1 MLGNKN
7 TNKKTVMGGV
17 GIALLLCA
25 LMVGMTM
32 TNFVQNDAPQVESEL
47 AIANEESD
55 DYFALPEV
63 YEPAQYEY
71 DETSELEGM
80 RSMNQKA
87 FRTDDGKTTLI
98 TASEPL
104 HYMSSIGSWEEIDLN
119 IKATVDGW
127 EVTESLYEVS
137 FAAEAA
143 NGVSVMVHPNVDPIV
158 TGMNPMVMTLD
169 ETGTMPMPYMTSP
182 SQDGI
187 SVGGN
192 VLRYPLAEGFDL
204 DYTVGETELKQ
215 NLVIRDRPVLDEN
228 VAFFGVTE
236 QMRLP
241 AGYGLFLGDD
251 VLREEM
257 TQTQDELTIRNL
269 ETGELLATIPVPVV
283 IERDAD
289 EPYHATYFVQVFGTT
304 VILTTAVDADWLMDE
319 ERQFPLAID
328 PSIKV
333 MRSGGGYCY
342 TYYGYC
348 YNSAYGDMRRTST
361 RIYYLPWNKYTFT
374 SSNALPT
381 GATVDAIDWKQY
393 VRYGYSYSSN
403 AITAVVMET
412 CGTAARYSWTIASA
426 SCSNSLLSSLS
437 YGYGG
442 TTQRKMIS
450 SAWNS
455 ASAGTYSTGT
465 GWKTANLCSSSGTA
479 CSSTTGSHNYIIN
492 ALSNGGTVGM
502 SARYTTATTIYY
514 YTYSSGS
521 TNSYIQVTYSGG
533 SDTTPPIDGFVPY
546 TGITSYKEGERT
558 FFTNLK
564 DNGGIDTTSSGAPH
578 LHYSINNG
586 SYTAVKATSI
596 GTCGSSATDCSFR
609 ATTGSIST
617 GDYVKYFWAYQD
629 AASTPNMATSP
640 SGGSGSPSTATAP
653 TSPYWFFV
661 DDVDNAGD
669 DKKMTISMTD
679 VRAYTTTSTAKTFD
693 RQMTYYEDSDE
704 YVFEFDTSDCGTG
717 SNSCFYTTSYYFYSQ
732 WKMKW
737 TTTPSSGYNG
747 LGGTLSGTMNM
758 HKDDTG
764 GYLAM
769 SADDGPG
776 MNLIYLYD
784 SSKNAWAMVGLG
796 TETGIEEP
804 LTSGTTANQRSTYG
818 YTKAFLIDIPGDITG
833 TMGKFDWNATYS
845 SSKANWMC
853 VGTNGWYYFFR
864 STSSNPTCTSGYFY
878 IYSASYRWSGFSL
891 GGGYYGPQA
900 SSGDVVYKVAKV
912 APEPDT
918 TAPEVDHSAMRDSHS
933 RDRTFKFTIADG
945 GEPPSGINVST
956 SAGVGPT
963 MYYRITDADGTVNN
977 WNSAVLSPSST
988 RAACVSASCDWS
1000 TTLEDLERGS
1010 TVEYYVTVTDISTA
1024 ATGVNTNTTSTNSF
1038 EVGDPNKMFVVE
1050 WHDLGYSSYD
1060 VCTFQV
1066 IMYDVTNEIEFQY
1079 DSNCEA
1085 TYDYATVGYQDQTRT
1100 KGATLRTDQG
1110 YINGANPHS
1119 VNYRIGTDSSGHSW
1133 ETFDLGVSELPTY
1146 DTAIAGASN
1155 GRPYGYYCVSS
1166 YYWNSYKSGCN
1177 ANIDLPDGFV
1187 FDYFGTEY
1195 NGSDSKNRV
1204 HIGRMGNMYLKA
1216 DGSTSLERSITSW
1229 YSNMPNLPYSSSSYS
1244 KPGNIAPWWGY
1255 YSSYYCY
1262 DNSALDCSVRTRVIP
1277 FEGKGTDVSADIT
1290 QPTTWSLIDSPIRI
1304 NPSSASGY
1312 LSIGDD
1318 LTIEPGVVIQVA
1330 SGKGLSFDGSCSEF
1344 TATGNSTNPIL
1355 FEGQQGATW
1364 KGLAFT
1370 AACSTGTDDRH
1381 EMSYVNFAN
1390 TSDAAIAAG
1399 SRHGSSPSSNAN
1411 VGNFTMDHVTF
1422 SNVGTAFKHGSGQG
1436 TIMTMSDFEIN
1447 DASDACF
1454 DLAEDSDVTLRDGE
1468 MNDCNSDG
1476 NSWGG
1481 AVINYPGSSTGSLI
1495 MENVDID
1502 ESLVNLV
1509 NVDFANVWI
1518 SNVTATTTSTQTGTV
1533 LGADGSGTGSTIYVY
1548 NMDAD
1553 GYSDA
1558 SLMALDSL
1566 ELEDVDWG
1574 SADVSIAP
1582 GGTSST
1588 AAGPS
1593 GTSASID
1600 TLTAGDLTMTRTAPT
1615 LDDITIGA
1623 LTILGNSPS
1632 SDGIMGANWD
1642 TDGIAVS
1649 GCGYKVVADTVTSDY
1664 ISGSCSN
1671 SASPNNIVLSNVD
1684 ATYTGTMNAVYARN
1698 SAVTIGEG
1706 SISMPSSYDK
1716 MSKASTNGRIVLI
1729 DVDQDGTDCL
1739 QASDCDVSSSSSGAI
1754 YFGGLATVKVFKLLG
1769 DGTKDYKEGHT
1780 VQATTVDAGAALFTV
1795 GTHKTDANGEASA
1808 WVLSGNDAG
1817 DSYTDHNLA
1826 AWGPSGQ
1833 NETMTTDSWYPG
1845 SFGVG
1850 DSIELRLEPAPVS
1863 LNGTNMDCAYLL
1875 TNTEAALGY
1884 DGTVASGGT
1893 NTFTWE
1899 GKVTMTGDLNIDD
1912 CNVVMRNVFRV
1923 ASDATNSPK
1932 LTISNGGSLTLE
1944 STSTDT
1950 GTLKAS
1956 SSTYPLDLDMDGG
1969 NLIVNDGVIRDV
1981 AGGINLDSGT
1991 MTVSNGA
1998 MIYGNAGA
2006 AANEATVYVNG
2017 GTLDW
2022 DDSTIMNAAQTGI
2035 GIMFENS
2042 AAATIDNI
2050 VVKNAAVGMFS
2061 KNAAPNVNGFTLTD
2075 NDVGVDVYGGMSL
2088 PTIYRSTRLS
2098 GESTGWTTYAI
2109 DMSPYL
2115 AGGDDYLQV
2124 GFNSIYAGGNAHP
2137 RYNYATSKYYM
2148 IYDRMNIELTDDL
2161 GNTWNVTKSTD
2172 DGYYDGSMGGAAG
2185 APSWHCNYYGYSYT
2199 QWYDYQYMYYLIAYG
2214 GYTSGGSNYDYP
2226 ANFGFRWEDTD
2237 NTPNTYYPMHYWGY
2251 YSPSSMFNGVYE
2263 PPEGRNGL
2271 WGYYNV
2277 CLDYA
2282 YSYYNSP
2289 GDEARLAYP
2298 AVDVSGSNITGATMY
2313 VDVLHNRADNYQDRL
2328 EVVARTGN
2336 DPSDMGVYARE
2347 SGTPSFSSGTITGA
2361 DNGIEI
2367 GGSFAAV
2374 EFDDVT
2380 VTSPV
2385 TSGLEITGSS
2395 AATVTDLAVTG
2406 GTYGVLAGAG
2416 ASGNVA
2422 LENVDISGT
2431 STAGVYYIK
2440 DLAGDLTGS
2449 IASSS
2454 GAGIK
2459 FGSSTSKDISWS
2471 GMTLGT
2477 NAVGIDTAG
2486 SGALT
2491 LIDSTFANTKD
2502 FVISGSANVDFI
2514 EGTVDS
2520 TSVQVTGNGIFNRM
2534 RHLDVNVLADSN
2546 PVSGAN
2552 VVLKNADGEVTGS
2565 AVTDSSGDALDMTFV
2580 TQRVDL
2586 SGLSTMSLSGYEAVT
2601 VAKVGSYY
2609 YNSASDNAADFR
2621 YAFDSL
2627 SLSDASGNSHNMAL
2641 TNAVEVRVCYSFSS
2655 SSFAYVQNCP
2665 GLSTSSSTGRQY
2677 SSGMKEYGYYGATPT
2692 NMENKVVMLDVGYWY
2707 IDGNTDV
2714 SLNGSTILSTG
2725 SYKYYDSMNIWSTYP
2740 YGARLYA
2747 HNTEWVSTAVDGED
2761 AQGIKIGYNGWND
2774 VVPDVQN
2781 STIAGLATIVTTF
2794 GYKSS
2799 WSAYVWEADFFDIQN
2814 NTFTHF
2820 RTMPNT
2826 GSVAFQDMCLNAGGA
2841 NTTIINNVM
2850 KNCGVGVYLTRTGFY
2865 YSYNQSFWGADDAI
2879 IENNEFINSET
2890 IDVWF
2895 SLNSYSDG
2903 VEIKNNEFKGSS
2915 NPSYGIYTQDRT
2927 TSDLL
2932 IDGNTFSNSQ
2942 EAIYMR
2948 GALDWNIM
2956 NNVINGGG
2964 DSSKA
2969 GIYVKDG
2976 YGVIDGNTLV
2986 DADGGILIDGVQF
2999 GYNANV
3005 TNNDIS
3011 QSAGRNAPAAI
3022 GLWAEDCGS
3031 SAVNAGGNSISV
3043 MENAIVTDG
3052 CDLVD
3057 SGSTLTAVGGSGG
3070 AVSSV
3075 QINANAF
3082 APQNVNINEGDTIR
3096 WRANE
3101 YYNNSGVGEAH
3112 DVTANDSSWGSGG
3125 TMNLG
3130 STYTKTFTT
3139 AGTYDYHCS
3148 IHSWMYGTVTVSTGS
3163 SSGFSSVGVNVVGTN
3178 DEITLDG
3185 TSVSGFG
3192 TSIEQY
3198 GGEMTLS
3205 GGAILSGGDY
3215 AAYAEDTDVVVDGAE
3230 LIADSAGSAMYV
3242 TGASTFDATDM
3253 DTSGMYGLNTDAV
3266 DFRWNGGDS
3275 DATTALMADG
3285 GAEGSVENVTWAD
3298 STTQINAGSYVTV
3311 TSVGNTVDASKL
3323 VVDATA
3329 VIHEGN
3335 LLDLDITHKGAAAT
3349 DIGLLI
3355 QSTDGAQAA
3364 YVSPAYR
3371 APYMNADGDMEEW
3384 YGNMKNPSDDAMPGV
3399 MSSDDA
3405 GEDFLATWDAN
3416 NLYMA
3421 LTGVDMGSADLQI
3434 YIDSSTGGD
3443 TTGQSWYVSHSL
3455 PFAADYVFWAED
3467 GGNGNS
3473 GLKVNGFTGWSDV
3486 TNSCGGLSSFI
3497 GHSGDTDTEI
3507 SIPWNCIGEPSS
3519 TVRMIVIVQD
3529 ESTGAVE
3536 SVHPDQTVA
3545 TGATGQTFT
3554 DELTLLMGHSDLAEG
3569 DDLRNHLL
3577 IYRSYVGSNTPSDAK
3592 TYDIS
3597 VKVDAACAE
3606 DWGTITSVDMS
3617 TNVAES
3623 IDIKRACPVIQNLID
3638 ITVNEDSG
3646 AYTLTLTDKADDV
3659 QDEENTLTWTVADD
3673 TDPSLS
3679 PTMLLDSSLSTQ
3691 TMTITPDNDQFG
3703 SYVFHFA
3710 VEDSHGLTDST
3721 TITFTVVN
3729 VNDAP
3734 IICNTERADCMP
3746 VFADDGAGNL
3756 NVLDEG
3762 FGSVSKVLGS
3772 AANATGSYIIDMA
3785 SNDMANE
3792 QPQVYTWGASIKSD
3806 EVSVEPYW
3814 VQKKYSSVAA
3824 LFADAGD
3831 AVTANGGFQDIPM
3844 TGDPGAVSPNG
3855 SYTLPTLND
3864 VTLLTYL
3871 LAQNGCGTVWYQEY
3885 MDSSGNKVTAVR
3897 SDDGC
3902 DSTIDA
3908 NAVVY
3913 NSMNYTDFWSV
3924 AYGVDVESF
3933 DTTWDE
3939 IFPNGYTTTGGYDP
3953 CPAYSVTV
3961 TNNELTITENAA
3973 NELGGE
3979 CTIVLTLND
3988 DGGYCANTYLGRT
4001 TDSKSSCVSYT
4012 WLINYDVVHP
4022 LYGPMTV
4029 TGCYNL
4035 YLGLASFI
4043 PEYLAPGVPS
4053 GMTEDIC
4060 LAYSWIGENTDAM
4073 DYEVNFSVTPV
4084 NDAPEV
4090 LEWDRQAGVV
4100 ISDGNGEVPNFP
4112 WKVTLTEDDE
4122 NVDNLTYDLSA
4133 MKHDNDHEDNDL
4145 VWTIVKAD
4153 TCDYEDYFAA
4163 TITDDEISFDLI
4175 KDATTNA
4182 PEWEVDYLNNGG
4194 IHQKNPLSGEFCPIT
4209 LYLHDTATAPSYIPN
4224 YGMSTANYQQGEDS
4238 VTLYVR
4244 VDNVAENVPDYFLDD
4259 VTGFDYNEVSNIMP
4273 KTFVPTTV
4281 TIGHGGDEGPYNY
4294 DHMLEVTFHSNGY
4307 NSDDPN
4313 GEEYVSLGTQYVVPP
4328 AYGETIEVTDYVYIT
4343 STSNRIWVEVDVL
4356 TCVNEN
4362 CDMSASPADRY
4373 FGYSFP
4379 YAHACIDSNGEQG
4392 EAWSCPGESGSSSVD
4407 EDGNPSAVT
4416 LENKRRPM
4424 LEDQDWCNNL
4434 MSTDDNGT
4442 DCAQPRTFGK
4452 TTSASGQELPV
4463 VVRLIGTADVPSFAP
4478 TIIAISA
4485 AGLFVSALVLQ
4496 SRRDEEEESL
4506 EEMILEADE
4515 QAVSPVI
4522 ATILMVAITVVLS
4535 GVIYV
4540 WASSLADT
4548 SAKGVPRM
4556 TFDVDSSQAAGG
4568 DNPFHRITVTG
4579 SQVELATQAIEV
4591 TMEYTDAS
4599 GQIINNQYNL
4609 AETTVYGFYP
4619 GNSDSMVTFTDS
4631 VGSEGGA
4638 VKSSFDTGDTIY
4650 IRTTDADGNPVT
4662 DLYVSVSY
4670 VPSSGAGAVLRTW
4683 TGL

>member
-32 TNFVQNDAPQVESEL
+32 TNLVQTDAPQVEAEL
-47 AIANEESD
+47 AIASEESE

-80 RSMNQKA
+80 RTMNQKA

-104 HYMSSIGSWEEIDLN
+104 HYMSSIGSWENIDLN
-119 IKATVDGW
+119 IMATADGW
-127 EVTESLYEVS
+127 EVKDSLYEVS

-158 TGMNPMVMTLD
+158 TGLNPMVMTLD
-169 ETGTMPMPYMTSP
+169 ETGTMPMPYMMTGP
-182 SQDGI
+182 SQDAV

-228 VAFFGVTE
+228 VAYFGVTE

-241 AGYGLFLGDD
+241 VGYGLFLGDD

-257 TQTQDELTIRNL
+257 TTTQEELTIRNL
-269 ETGELLATIPVPVV
+269 ETGDLLATIPVPVV

-304 VILTTAVDADWLMDE
+304 VILTTAVDTDWLMDE
-319 ERQFPLAID
+319 DRQFPLAID

-381 GATVDAIDWKQY
+381 GATVDSIDWKQY
-393 VRYGYSYSSN
+393 IRYGYSYSSN

-492 ALSNGGTVGM
+492 SLANGGTVGM
-502 SARYTTATTIYY
+502 SARYNTATTIYY
-514 YTYSSGS
+514 YSYSSGS
-521 TNSYIQVTYSGG
+521 TNSYLQITYSGG
-533 SDTTPPIDGFVPY
+533 SDTTPPVDGFVPY
-546 TGITSYKEGERT
+546 TGITSYKAGERT

-564 DNGGIDTTSSGAPH
+564 DNGGIDTTTSGAPH

-596 GTCGSSATDCSFR
+596 GSCGSSATDCNFR
-609 ATTGSIST
+609 ATTGSIAT

-629 AASTPNMATSP
+629 GASTPNMETSP
-640 SGGSGSPSTATAP
+640 AGGSGSPSTATAP
-653 TSPYWFFV
+653 SSPYWFFV
-661 DDVDNAGD
+661 DDVVNAGN
-669 DKKMTISMTD
+669 DKKMTVTTTD

-693 RQMTYYEDSDE
+693 RQMTYYEGSDE

-717 SNSCFYTTSYYFYSQ
+717 SNSCFYTSSYYFYAQ

-737 TTTPSSGYNG
+737 TTTPSAGYNG
-747 LGGTLSGTMNM
+747 LGGTVSGTMEM
-758 HKDDTG
+758 HKDDN
-764 GYLAM
+764 GYLSI

-784 SSKNAWAMVGLG
+784 SSSNEWAMVGLG
-796 TETGIEEP
+796 TDTGIEDA
-804 LTSGTTANQRSTYG
+804 LSSGTTANKRTTYG
-818 YTKAFLIDIPGDITG
+818 YTAAHLVDIPGDITG
-833 TMGKFDWNATYS
+833 TFGKFDWNATYS

-864 STSSNPTCTSGYFY
+864 SASSNPTCTSGYY
-878 IYSASYRWSGFSL
+878 YVYSSSYRWSGFAL
-891 GGGYYGPQA
+891 GTGYYGPMA
-900 SSGDVVYKVAKV
+900 SSGGVIYKVAKV

-918 TAPEVDHSAMRDSHS
+918 TAPLVDHAAMRDSHS
-933 RDRTFKFTIADG
+933 RDRTFTFSIADG
-945 GEPPSGINVST
+945 GEPPSGVNVST

-988 RAACVSASCDWS
+988 RAACETATCDWS
-1000 TTLEDLERGS
+1000 TSLEDLERGS
-1010 TVEYYVTVTDISTA
+1010 QVEYYVTVSDISTVS
-1024 ATGVNTNTTSTNSF
+1024 TGVNTNTTSTNSF
-1038 EVGDPNKMFVVE
+1038 EVGDPNKIFVVE
-1050 WHDLGYSSYD
+1050 WHDLGYSTQYQ
-1060 VCTFQV
+1060 CTFQV
-1066 IMYDVTNEIEFQY
+1066 LMYDVTNEIEFQY
-1079 DSNCEA
+1079 DTNCAA

-1100 KGATLRTDQG
+1100 KGDTLRSTGG
-1110 YINGANPHS
+1110 YIAGANPHT
-1119 VNYRIGTDSSGHSW
+1119 VNYRIGTDSSGHSS
-1133 ETFDLGVSELPTY
+1133 ETFDLGLSELPTY

-1216 DGSTSLERSITSW
+1216 DGSTALERSMTTW
-1229 YSNMPNLPYSSSSYS
+1229 YSNMPDLPYSSSSYS
-1244 KPGNIAPWWGY
+1244 KPGNLAPWWGY
-1255 YSSYYCY
+1255 YTSYYCY
-1262 DNSALDCSVRTRVIP
+1262 DNSNIDCSVRTRIIP

-1318 LTIEPGVVIQVA
+1318 LTIEPGVVVQVA

-1344 TATGNSTNPIL
+1344 TATGNSTNHIL

-1381 EMSYVNFAN
+1381 EMSYVDFAN
-1390 TSDAAIAAG
+1390 TTDAAIAAG

-1422 SNVGTAFKHGSGQG
+1422 SNVGSAFKHGSGQG
-1436 TIMTMSDFEIN
+1436 TILTMTDFDID

-1454 DLAEDSDVTLRDGE
+1454 DLAEDSIVTLRDGT
-1468 MNDCNSDG
+1468 MDDCNSDG

-1481 AVINYPGSSTGSLI
+1481 AVINYPGSTSGSLI
-1495 MENVDID
+1495 MENIDID
-1502 ESLVNLV
+1502 ESLVNLI
-1509 NVDFANVWI
+1509 NVDLANVWI
-1518 SNVTATTTSTQTGTV
+1518 SNVTGTTSSAQSGTV
-1533 LGADGSGTGSTIYVY
+1533 LGADGSGTGSTLYVY

-1558 SLMALDSL
+1558 SIMSLDSL

-1574 SADVSIAP
+1574 SADVGVSP

-1588 AAGPS
+1588 SAGPS
-1593 GTSASID
+1593 GTSAAID
-1600 TLTAGDLTMTRTAPT
+1600 NLTAGDLTMTRTAPS
-1615 LDDITIGA
+1615 LNDITIGA
-1623 LTILGNSPS
+1623 LTIMGNSPS
-1632 SDGIMGANWD
+1632 SDGIKGANWD

-1649 GCGYKVVADTVTSDY
+1649 GCGYNVIGETVSTDY

-1671 SASPNNIVLSNVD
+1671 SASPNNIVLSDVD
-1684 ATYTGTMNAVYARN
+1684 ATYTGTMNAIYARN
-1698 SAVTIGEG
+1698 SAITIGEG
-1706 SISMPSSYDK
+1706 SVSMPSSYDK
-1716 MSKASTNGRIVLI
+1716 MSKASTNGRIVLV

-1739 QASDCDVSSSSSGAI
+1739 QASDCDVSSSSSGTI
-1754 YFGGLATVKVFKLLG
+1754 YFGGLATIKVFKLLPSG
-1769 DGTKDYKEGHT
+1769 KDYKEGHT
-1780 VQATTVDAGAALFTV
+1780 VQATVVDAGAALFAV
-1795 GTHKTDANGEASA
+1795 GSHKTDANGEASA

-1875 TNTEAALGY
+1875 TNPDAILGY
-1884 DGTVASGGT
+1884 DGSIASGGT

-1912 CNVVMRNVFRV
+1912 CNIIMRSVFRV
-1923 ASDATNSPK
+1923 SSDATNSPK
-1932 LTISNGGSLTLE
+1932 LTISTGGTLTLE
-1944 STSTDT
+1944 SISTST
-1950 GTLKAS
+1950 GTLKAT
-1956 SSTYPLDLDMDGG
+1956 SSTYPLDLDIDGG
-1969 NLIVNDGVIRDV
+1969 ALFVDNAVIRDV
-1981 AGGINLDSGT
+1981 SGGIVLDSGS
-1991 MTVSNGA
+1991 MTVSNSA
-1998 MIYGNAGA
+1998 MIYGNTGA

-2022 DDSTIMNAAQTGI
+2022 DDSTIMNSGQTGI
-2035 GIMFENS
+2035 GMMFEQ
-2042 AAATIDNI
+2042 AGGAVDNI
-2050 VVKNAAVGMFS
+2050 VVKNAAVGLYS
-2061 KNAAPNVNGFTLTD
+2061 YNAAPTVNGFTLTD

-2088 PTIYRSTRLS
+2088 PTIYRSTLLS
-2098 GESTGWTTYAI
+2098 GQSTGWTTYAI
-2109 DMSPYL
+2109 DMSQYL
-2115 AGGDDYLQV
+2115 ASGDDYLQV
-2124 GFNSIYAGGNAHP
+2124 GFNSVYGGGNAHP
-2137 RYNYATSKYYM
+2137 TYNYATSKYYM

-2161 GNTWNVTKSTD
+2161 GNSWNVTQETD
-2172 DGYYDGSMGGAAG
+2172 TGYYDGSLGGAAG

-2199 QWYDYQYMYYLIAYG
+2199 QWYDYSYFYYLIAYG
-2214 GYTSGGSNYDYP
+2214 GYTSSGSYNDYP
-2226 ANFGFRWEDTD
+2226 SDFGFRWEDTD
-2237 NTPNTYYPMHYWGY
+2237 STPSSYYPMHYWGY
-2251 YSPSSMFNGVYE
+2251 YSPSSTFNGVYT

-2298 AVDVSGSNITGATMY
+2298 AVDVSGNNITGATMY

-2328 EVVARTGN
+2328 EVLARTGN

-2347 SGTPSFSSGTITGA
+2347 SGTPSFTTGTITGA
-2361 DNGIEI
+2361 DNGVEI
-2367 GGSFAAV
+2367 GGSWAAV

-2380 VTSPV
+2380 VTDPV
-2385 TSGLEITGSS
+2385 NAGLEVTGSA
-2395 AATVTDLAVTG
+2395 AATVTDLAVDG
-2406 GTYGVLAGAG
+2406 GTYGILVGAG
-2416 ASGNVA
+2416 ASGNVQF
-2422 LENVDISGT
+2422 ENVDIDGA

-2440 DLAGDLTGS
+2440 DLAGELSGL
-2449 IASSS
+2449 IANSA

-2459 FGSSTSKDISWS
+2459 FGSSTSKDISWE
-2471 GMTLGT
+2471 GMTLGS
-2477 NAVGIDTAG
+2477 NGVGIDTAG
-2486 SGALT
+2486 KGTLT
-2491 LIDSTFANTKD
+2491 LTDSTFANAKD
-2502 FVISGSANVDFI
+2502 FVISGSATVDFI
-2514 EGTVDS
+2514 EGTVDE

-2534 RHLDVNVLADSN
+2534 RQLDVNVLADSN

-2580 TQRVDL
+2580 TVTVDL
-2586 SGLSTMSLSGYEAVT
+2586 SGLTTQSLTGYEAVT
-2601 VAKVGSYY
+2601 VAKVGTYSYTNPTT
-2609 YNSASDNAADFR
+2609 NSGDFR

-2627 SLSDASGNSHNMAL
+2627 ALADASGNSHNMDL
-2641 TNAVEVRVCYSFSS
+2641 TDDVDVRVCYSYSS
-2655 SSFAYVQNCP
+2655 SSFVYVQNCP
-2665 GLSTSSSTGRQY
+2665 GLSTSSSTGRTY
-2677 SSGMKEYGYYGATPT
+2677 TSGLKEYGYYGATPT
-2692 NMENKVVMLDVGYWY
+2692 NLQNKVVMLDVGYWY

-2725 SYKYYDSMNIWSTYP
+2725 SYIYYDSMNVWSTYP

-2747 HNTEWVSTAVDGED
+2747 HNTNWVSTAIDDGD

-2774 VVPDVQN
+2774 VVPDIQD
-2781 STIAGLATIVTTF
+2781 STITGLASIVTTF
-2794 GYKSS
+2794 GYKST
-2799 WSAYVWEADFFDIQN
+2799 WSAYVWEADFFNIQN
-2814 NTFTHF
+2814 NTMTHF
-2820 RTMPNT
+2820 RTMPVT
-2826 GSVAFQDMCLNAGGA
+2826 GSVAYQDMCLNAGGN
-2841 NTTIINNVM
+2841 NTTIANNVM
-2850 KNCGVGVYLTRTGFY
+2850 TNCGVGVYLTRTGF
-2865 YSYNQSFWGADDAI
+2865 SYAYTQSFWGADDAI

-2890 IDVWF
+2890 IDIWF

-2903 VEIKNNEFKGSS
+2903 VEITNNEFSGSS
-2915 NPSYGIYTQDRT
+2915 SPLYGVYTQDRT
-2927 TSDLL
+2927 TTDLL
-2932 IDGNTFSNSQ
+2932 IEGNTFSNSQ

-2948 GALDWNIM
+2948 GALDWNIID
-2956 NNVINGGG
+2956 NTINGAS
-2964 DSSKA
+2964 DASKA

-2976 YGVIDGNTLV
+2976 HGVIDGNTLV
-2986 DADGGILIDGVQF
+2986 DADGGILIDGVKYGF
-2999 GYNANV
+2999 NANV

-3011 QSAGRNAPAAI
+3011 QSPGRSAPAAI
-3022 GLWAEDCGS
+3022 GIWAEDCGS
-3031 SAVNAGGNSISV
+3031 SVVNTGGNTVSV

-3057 SGSTLTAVGGSGG
+3057 SGSTLAAVGGSGG
-3070 AVSSV
+3070 SVYTV
-3075 QINANAF
+3075 QINANAYS
-3082 APQNVNINEGDTIR
+3082 PVSVSINEGDTIR

-3101 YYNNSGVGEAH
+3101 YYNNSGTGEAH
-3112 DVTANDSSWGSGG
+3112 DVTANDSTWGSGG

-3148 IHSWMYGTVTVSTGS
+3148 VHPWMYGSIVVSTGS
-3163 SSGFSSVGVNVVGTN
+3163 SSGFTSVGVNVVGTN

-3192 TSIEQY
+3192 TAIEQF
-3198 GGEMTLS
+3198 GGSMTLS
-3205 GGAILSGGDY
+3205 GDALLSGGDY
-3215 AAYAEDTDVVVDGAE
+3215 GAYAEDTDVVVDGAQ
-3230 LIADSAGSAMYV
+3230 LIADSSGSAMYI
-3242 TGASTFDATDM
+3242 TGTSSFDATDM
-3253 DTSGMYGLNTDAV
+3253 DTSGMYGLNSDAV
-3266 DFRWNGGDS
+3266 NFRWNGGDS

-3298 STTQINAGSYVTV
+3298 STTQIDAGSYVTV
-3311 TSVGNTVDASKL
+3311 TSVGNTVTAAKL

-3335 LLDLDITHKGAAAT
+3335 LLDLDVTHKGGSAS

-3384 YGNMKNPSDDAMPGV
+3384 YGNDKNPSDDAMPGV
-3399 MSSDDA
+3399 MSSN
-3405 GEDFLATWDAN
+3405 GLSEDFLTTWDAN
-3416 NLYMA
+3416 NLYMS

-3443 TTGQSWYVSHSL
+3443 TTGESWYVAHSL

-3467 GGNGNS
+3467 GNSGNS

-3486 TNSCGGLSSFI
+3486 TSSCGGLSSYI

-3507 SIPWNCIGEPSS
+3507 AIPWSCIGEPAS

-3529 ESTGAVE
+3529 ESTGAIA
-3536 SVHPDQTVA
+3536 SVHPEQAFVA
-3545 TGATGQTFT
+3545 GANAQTFT
-3554 DELTLLMGHSDLAEG
+3554 DELTLLMGHSDLAAG
-3569 DDLRNHLL
+3569 DELRNHLL
-3577 IYRSYVGSNTPSDAK
+3577 IYRSYVGSNSPSDAK

-3597 VKVDAACAE
+3597 VKVDAECAE

-3623 IDIKRACPVIQNLID
+3623 IDIKRACPVIQNLVD
-3638 ITVNEDSG
+3638 VTVNEDSG

-3659 QDEENTLTWTVADD
+3659 QDAESTLSWTVADD
-3673 TDPSLS
+3673 LDPTRS

-3703 SYVFHFA
+3703 SYVFHFG
-3710 VEDSHGLTDST
+3710 VEDSHGLTDSA

-3734 IICNTERADCMP
+3734 IICNSARADCMP
-3746 VFADDGAGNL
+3746 VFSDDGAGNL

-3772 AANATGSYIIDMA
+3772 AANATGSYVIDMA

-3792 QPQVYTWGASIKSD
+3792 QPQLYTWGASIKGD
-3806 EVSVEPYW
+3806 DVTVDPYW

-3824 LFADAGD
+3824 LFAEAGD
-3831 AVTANGGFQDIPM
+3831 AVTANGGFQDIAM
-3844 TGDPGAVSPNG
+3844 SGDPSSISPNG
-3855 SYTLPTLND
+3855 TYTLPTLND

-3871 LAQNGCGTVWYQEY
+3871 LAQNGCGSVWYQEY
-3885 MDSSGNKVTAVR
+3885 MDSNGDKVTAVR

-3908 NAVVY
+3908 NAKVY
-3913 NSMNYTDFWSV
+3913 NGLNYTDFWLE
-3924 AYGVDVESF
+3924 AYGVDVDSF
-3933 DTTWDE
+3933 TTTWDGV
-3939 IFPNGYTTTGGYDP
+3939 FPNGYTTTGGYDP

-4001 TDSKSSCVSYT
+4001 TDVRASCVSYT
-4012 WLINYDVVHP
+4012 WLVDYPVDHP
-4022 LYGPMTV
+4022 VYGPITV

-4035 YLGLASFI
+4035 YLGLASF
-4043 PEYLAPGVPS
+4043 VPQYYPDGTPT
-4053 GMTEDIC
+4053 GMSDTIC
-4060 LAYSWIGENTDAM
+4060 LAYGWVGENTDAIS
-4073 DYEVNFSVTPV
+4073 YEVDFAVTPV
-4084 NDAPEV
+4084 NDAPQI
-4090 LEWDRQAGVV
+4090 LDWDREDGIV

-4122 NVDNLTYDLSA
+4122 NVDNLTYDLAA
-4133 MKHDNDHEDNDL
+4133 MKHDNDHEDADL
-4145 VWTIVKAD
+4145 VWSIVKATD
-4153 TCDYEDYFAA
+4153 CDYEDYFSA
-4163 TITDDEISFDLI
+4163 TIIGDEIVFDLI

-4182 PEWEVDYLNNGG
+4182 PEWEIDYLNNQG
-4194 IHQKNPLSGEFCPIT
+4194 IHQQNPSSGEFCPIN
-4209 LYLHDTATAPSYIPN
+4209 LYLHDSADYPSYIPN
-4224 YGMSTANYQQGEDS
+4224 YINDYGLNGANTGNYMQGEATE
-4238 VTLYVR
+4238 TLYIR
-4244 VDNVAENVPDYFLDD
+4244 VDNVAENVPDYFLDG
-4259 VTGFDYNEVSNIMP
+4259 VLGFDYNEVSNIMP

-4307 NSDDPN
+4307 NNDDPN
-4313 GEEYVSLGTQYVVPP
+4313 GEEYVSLGTQYVEPP
-4328 AYGETIEVTDYVYIT
+4328 AYGDTLEVSDYVFIT
-4343 STSNRIWVEVDVL
+4343 STSSRIWVEVDVL
-4356 TCVNEN
+4356 TCVDEECNLA
-4362 CDMSASPADRY
+4362 ASPADRFFEY
-4373 FGYSFP
+4373 KFP
-4379 YAHACIDSNGEQG
+4379 MAHACVDSNGIQG
-4392 EAWSCPGESGSSSVD
+4392 EAWSCPGEVGMSSVD
-4407 EDGNPSAVT
+4407 EDGNPSGM
-4416 LENKRRPM
+4416 LESQRRPM

-4434 MSTDDNGT
+4434 MSTDDNGS

-4452 TTSASGQELPV
+4452 TTEATGQDLPT

-4478 TIIAISA
+4478 SIIAISA

-4496 SRRDEEEESL
+4496 SRRDEEEASL
-4506 EEMILEADE
+4506 EEMILEDDE

-4556 TFDVDSSQAAGG
+4556 SFDVESNG
-4568 DNPFHRITVTG
+4568 DFHRIVVTG
-4579 SQVELATQAIEV
+4579 SQVELATQAIQV
-4591 TMEYTDAS
+4591 SLSYTS
-4599 GQIINNQYNL
+4599 NGVSVSESYNL
-4609 AETTVYGFYP
+4609 ADPTVYGFYP
-4619 GNSDSMVTFTDS
+4619 GNSDSMVTFTDA

-4650 IRTTDADGNPVT
+4650 VKSVDADGNLIEDVF
-4662 DLYVSVSY
+4662 LSVSY
-4670 VPSSGAGAVLRTW
+4670 VPPTSQASVLRTW
-4683 TGL
+4683 NNLG